1 MFSSYSGALAGTWR
15 ALARTT
21 SAPRQGHGADEVL
34 LELWKHS
41 NHLVVVLI
49 VILVVVLIVVVL
61 VVVLIVVVVVV
72 SVVIVIATVLW
83 CGRWVHANIYV
94 RGPAVTTSFH
104 CCMVRA

>member
-21 SAPRQGHGADEVL
+21 SAPRQGHGADEGL

-49 VILVVVLIVVVL
+49 VILVVVLIVVL
-61 VVVLIVVVVVV
+61 VVVVVV

>member
-1 MFSSYSGALAGTWR
+1 MFSSYSWSLVGTWR
-15 ALARTT
+15 AQARTT
-21 SAPRQGHGADEVL
+21 SAPRQGHGADEGL

-61 VVVLIVVVVVV
+61 VVIVVVVV

>member
-1 MFSSYSGALAGTWR
+1 M
-15 ALARTT
+15 T
-21 SAPRQGHGADEVL
+21 SAPHQGRGADEVL
-34 LELWKHS
+34 LDLWKHS
-41 NHLVVVLI
+41 NQ
-49 VILVVVLIVVVL
+49 LVVVLIVVLVVVVL
-61 VVVLIVVVVVV
+61 VVIVVVVV

>member
-1 MFSSYSGALAGTWR
+1 MFSSYSWSLVGTWR
-15 ALARTT
+15 AQARTT
-21 SAPRQGHGADEVL
+21 SAPRQGHGADEGL

-41 NHLVVVLI
+41 NQ
-49 VILVVVLIVVVL
+49 LVVVLIVVVL
-61 VVVLIVVVVVV
+61 VVIVVVVV

>member
-21 SAPRQGHGADEVL
+21 SAPRQGQGADEGL

-49 VILVVVLIVVVL
+49 VILVVVLIVVL
-61 VVVLIVVVVVV
+61 VVVVVV